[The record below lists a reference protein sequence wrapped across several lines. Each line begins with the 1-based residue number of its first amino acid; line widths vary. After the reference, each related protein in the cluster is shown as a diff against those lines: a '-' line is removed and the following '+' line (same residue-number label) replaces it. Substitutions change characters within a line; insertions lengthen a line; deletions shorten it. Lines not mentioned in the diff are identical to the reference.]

1 MQLINQKSINSPK
14 DVPIEIAF
22 GCALECAGG
31 FGWNIIAMRRLS
43 AFRSHTRARCDETEA
58 VLREPNDRARGTRGR
73 VVRRSSAWEQ
83 RPNEEREREAATE
96 RGNYYAERGTSES
109 APREAEGDS
118 RAHISKLRS
127 L

>member
-1 MQLINQKSINSPK
+1 
-14 DVPIEIAF
+14 
-22 GCALECAGG
+22 
-31 FGWNIIAMRRLS
+31 MRGDPL

-83 RPNEEREREAATE
+83 RPNEEREREAATW

-109 APREAEGDS
+109 YPREAGGDS
-118 RAHISKLRS
+118 RAHCRDRRSTRLNSSHVKSSYAVFCSK
-127 L
+127 